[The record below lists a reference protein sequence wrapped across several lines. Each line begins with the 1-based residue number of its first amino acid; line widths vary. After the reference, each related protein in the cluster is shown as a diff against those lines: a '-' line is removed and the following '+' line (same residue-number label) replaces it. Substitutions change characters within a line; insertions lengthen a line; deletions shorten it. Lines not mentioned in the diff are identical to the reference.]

1 MNKYRNKKMFSY
13 KWRGNRYNQKN
24 KNSKWTPKTPKK
36 IINGGVLYPINDE
49 NKYFSDA
56 LDKQI
61 LF

>member
-1 MNKYRNKKMFSY
+1 MFSY
-13 KWRGNRYNQKN
+13 KRRGNRYNQKIT
-24 KNSKWTPKTPKK
+24 NSKLTPKTPKK
-36 IINGGVLYPINDE
+36 IINGGVFYPINDE